1 MLLENYIMRV
11 RIVEKAKET
20 VSDEIKAQKSKV
32 KEQPQAVAIALSKK
46 ERGEINEMMPV
57 VADAEIVDRFR
68 AIITGSGRDMG
79 AVLNLF
85 MEAWNDINTD
95 TFRQPDDVMNK
106 E

>member
-20 VSDEIKAQKSKV
+20 VSDEIKAQKSKG

-68 AIITGSGRDMG
+68 AIITGSGKDMG

-85 MEAWNDINTD
+85 MEAWNEINTD
-95 TFRQPDDVMNK
+95 PRRQSDDIMNR